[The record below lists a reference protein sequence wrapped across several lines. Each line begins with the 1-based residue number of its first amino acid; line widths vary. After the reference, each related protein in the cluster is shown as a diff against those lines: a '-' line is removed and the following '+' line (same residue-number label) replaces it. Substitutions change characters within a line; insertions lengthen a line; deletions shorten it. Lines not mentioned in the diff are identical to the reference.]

1 MRSTMLGVA
10 AVIVTVSPVLA
21 ADFAVP
27 YDEGTTY
34 QRETRTYVREYREP
48 ARRVIVEEPA
58 PVVTEV
64 VPAPVVVVRR
74 PVVIERPPEVIGY
87 PVYGAREVYG
97 YDYGYP
103 RRSHWGGRYYSR
115 W

>member
-1 MRSTMLGVA
+1 MLGLA
-10 AVIVTVSPVLA
+10 AAIVTASPVLA

-48 ARRVIVEEPA
+48 ARRVIVEERA

-74 PVVIERPPEVIGY
+74 PVVVERPAVVVEDY
-87 PVYGAREVYG
+87 PVYGRREVYG
-97 YDYGYP
+97 YGYP
-103 RRSHWGGRYYSR
+103 RRGPWGHRSYSR